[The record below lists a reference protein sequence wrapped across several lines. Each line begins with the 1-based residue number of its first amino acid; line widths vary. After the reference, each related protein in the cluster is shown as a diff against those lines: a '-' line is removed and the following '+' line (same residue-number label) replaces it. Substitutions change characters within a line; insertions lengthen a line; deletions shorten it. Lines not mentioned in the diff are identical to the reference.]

1 MFGQDN
7 YYLSFDDTDYIDLG
21 YSPILIQPE
30 QVSVLAKVKMNQ
42 LTGHL
47 DSQTIFF
54 RNSAGGQIDLGYD
67 EPLQSFFIGVKIGS
81 IWYKAFSDASLQCH
95 SIVGVYDRINS
106 LLKIYNNGLIRKYQY
121 PR

>member
-1 MFGQDN
+1 MKKLLCILLFIPYALFGQDN

-47 DSQTIFF
+47 DSQTIFLEIVLVDRLIWVMMSLF
-54 RNSAGGQIDLGYD
+54 RV
-67 EPLQSFFIGVKIGS
+67 F
-81 IWYKAFSDASLQCH
+81 
-95 SIVGVYDRINS
+95 
-106 LLKIYNNGLIRKYQY
+106 LLELKLVQY
-121 PR
+121 GIKLSTQVCNAIQ